1 MAEGIIK
8 YTDLI
13 DADLILKITA
23 LKTEIDALRESAK
36 QIKTAVPKTGAKAGD
51 TEKLNKVQAERIRLQ
66 ERLNSLESEE
76 AKTNLELKQQ
86 IADKLRQQKEE
97 IKLSNQKAGSLNSES
112 AKLKKLKEDYRNLSA
127 EERNNVKVG
136 GEMLKNIQEQDKK
149 MKDLDGSMGD
159 HQRNVGDYKNSIIG
173 AFQQM
178 GIPIGGVTKL
188 LALQTTAQEGLTA
201 ANAAGT
207 KGLKLFK
214 IALLATGIGAI
225 VVAIGALAAGFLST
239 QRGVDA
245 VNKVL
250 IPLKVVMQRLWGIVQ
265 ELGTAIVD
273 AFSNPQQ
280 TIKDLWQ
287 ALKEN
292 IINRITGIADQFK
305 ALGKI
310 ISSAFSLDWEGVKEG
325 AAEFGES
332 TMQVMTGV
340 DDLTGKVAA
349 GFKSLGNEIGT
360 ASKEGRRLA
369 AIKKELA
376 LWAIKQAEQEG
387 KLNRAYEE
395 QRVILEDVN
404 ELDINKRIEAGKE
417 AIRIAGDIK
426 QLKLEELDLLI
437 EEAALKNKQNDTDD
451 EAKLEYAKLVSQR
464 EQEEADFLKAT
475 TEVRN
480 KVNAMNAA
488 QAAERVKA
496 AADAAAAK
504 KKEAEDAAAAQK
516 KEAED
521 YVNFQKEIDSQLS
534 EMEDEMIADEIKKA
548 QTTEDE
554 LNKILA
560 ERLKDD
566 AELKNKALKEE
577 SDRQEKIRDSYNN
590 TASAIGEALG
600 EMIGDS
606 EVSFKDFGKKM
617 LIMMLDV
624 LEKQTLIYM
633 AGAVGTEA
641 ASKPFPA
648 NLLTAA
654 LKVLAIKTA
663 FTAAKAAVSKFE
675 RGEVDIQGRRHS
687 QGGIPAEIEGGESV
701 INRTG
706 TARSRETLEL
716 INSGLISDKDIIPA
730 LALNFARVPKVNVN
744 NDFSLLASK
753 QDQTNELLKK
763 FKFMSADGRKVM
775 DINGNILR
783 YV

>member
-8 YTDLI
+8 YTDLF
-13 DADLILKITA
+13 DADLIAKITA

-76 AKTNLELKQQ
+76 AKANLELKQQ

-332 TMQVMTGV
+332 TLQVMTGV

-349 GFKSLGNEIGT
+349 GFKSLGAEISL
-360 ASKEGRRLA
+360 AADEGARLA
-369 AIKKELA
+369 EIKKELEELAITTA
-376 LWAIKQAEQEG
+376 LEEG
-387 KLNRAYEE
+387 KLSRIFQE
-395 QRVILEDVN
+395 QREILNDVN
-404 ELDINKRIEAGKE
+404 KSNKERLIAANKAIEASGRSK
-417 AIRIAGDIK
+417 D
-426 QLKLEELDLLI
+426 LKLQELALLI
-437 EEAALKNKQNDTDD
+437 EEQQLKMKQNDSDR
-451 EAKLEYAKLVSQR
+451 EAQLELAKLQAQR
-464 EQEEADFLKAT
+464 DEIEADNIKENLRIRNTANGIIKAQ
-475 TEVRN
+475 E
-480 KVNAMNAA
+480 
-488 QAAERVKA
+488 AERLKA
-496 AADAAAAK
+496 AADI
-504 KKEAEDAAAAQK
+504 AAAQK

-521 YVNFQKEIDSQLS
+521 YINFQKEIDSQLS

-687 QGGIPAEIEGGESV
+687 QGGILAEIEGGESV

-730 LALNFARVPKVNVN
+730 LALNFARVQKVNVN

-753 QDQTNELLKK
+753 QDQTNELLRK

-775 DINGNILR
+775 DINGNLLR

>member
-1 MAEGIIK
+1 MAEGKIK
-8 YTDLI
+8 YTDLF
-13 DADLILKITA
+13 DADLIAKITA

-36 QIKTAVPKTGAKAGD
+36 QIKTDVPKTGAKAGD

-66 ERLNSLESEE
+66 AQLNSLESEE
-76 AKTNLELKQQ
+76 AKANLELKQQ
-86 IADKLRQQKEE
+86 IAEKLRQQKEE

-136 GEMLKNIQEQDKK
+136 GEMLKNIQEQDKE
-149 MKDLDGSMGD
+149 MKNLDGSMGD
-159 HQRNVGDYKNSIIG
+159 HQRNVGDYKNSIIA

-265 ELGTAIVD
+265 ELGTALVD

-332 TMQVMTGV
+332 TLQVMTGV

-349 GFKSLGNEIGT
+349 GFKSLGAEISL
-360 ASKEGRRLA
+360 AADEGARLA
-369 AIKKELA
+369 EIKKELEELAITTA
-376 LWAIKQAEQEG
+376 LEEG
-387 KLNRAYEE
+387 KLSRIFQE
-395 QRVILEDVN
+395 QREILNDVN
-404 ELDINKRIEAGKE
+404 KSNKERLIAANKAIEASGRSK
-417 AIRIAGDIK
+417 D
-426 QLKLEELDLLI
+426 LKLQELALLI
-437 EEAALKNKQNDTDD
+437 EEQQLKMKQNDSDR
-451 EAKLEYAKLVSQR
+451 EAQLELAKLQAQR
-464 EQEEADFLKAT
+464 DEIEADNIKENLRIRNTANGIKKAQ
-475 TEVRN
+475 E
-480 KVNAMNAA
+480 
-488 QAAERVKA
+488 AERLKA
-496 AADAAAAK
+496 AADI
-504 KKEAEDAAAAQK
+504 AAAQK

-534 EMEDEMIADEIKKA
+534 KMEDEMIADEIKKA

-560 ERLKDD
+560 ERLKND
-566 AELKNKALKEE
+566 AELKNKALEE
-577 SDRQEKIRDSYNN
+577 ERDRQEKIRDSYNN
-590 TASAIGEALG
+590 TASVIGEALG
-600 EMIGDS
+600 EMMGDS

-617 LIMMLDV
+617 LVMMLDM

-663 FTAAKAAVSKFE
+663 FTAAKAAVRKFE

-775 DINGNILR
+775 DINGNLLR

>member
-8 YTDLI
+8 YTDLF
-13 DADLILKITA
+13 DADLIAKITA

-76 AKTNLELKQQ
+76 AKANLELKQQ

-97 IKLSNQKAGSLNSES
+97 IKLSNQKAGSMNSES

-136 GEMLKNIQEQDKK
+136 GEMLKNIQEQDKE
-149 MKDLDGSMGD
+149 MKALDGSMGD

-173 AFQQM
+173 AFQKM

-250 IPLKVVMQRLWGIVQ
+250 TPLKIVMQRLWGIVQ

-310 ISSAFSLDWEGVKEG
+310 IRSAFSLDWEGVKEG

-332 TMQVMTGV
+332 TLQVMTGV

-349 GFKSLGNEIGT
+349 GFKSLGAEISL
-360 ASKEGRRLA
+360 AADEGARLA
-369 AIKKELA
+369 EIKKELEELAITTA
-376 LWAIKQAEQEG
+376 LEEG
-387 KLNRAYEE
+387 KLSRIFQE
-395 QRVILEDVN
+395 QREILNDVN
-404 ELDINKRIEAGKE
+404 KSDKERLIAANKAIEASGRSK
-417 AIRIAGDIK
+417 D
-426 QLKLEELDLLI
+426 LKLQELALLI
-437 EEAALKNKQNDTDD
+437 EEQQLKMKQNDSDR
-451 EAKLEYAKLVSQR
+451 EAQLELAKLQAQR
-464 EQEEADFLKAT
+464 DEIEADNIKENLRIRNTANGIKKAQ
-475 TEVRN
+475 E
-480 KVNAMNAA
+480 
-488 QAAERVKA
+488 AERLKA
-496 AADAAAAK
+496 AADI
-504 KKEAEDAAAAQK
+504 AAAQK

-566 AELKNKALKEE
+566 AKLKNKALKEE

-706 TARSRETLEL
+706 TARSRETLKL

-775 DINGNILR
+775 DINGNLLR

>member
-8 YTDLI
+8 YTDLF
-13 DADLILKITA
+13 DADLIAKITA

-76 AKTNLELKQQ
+76 AKANLELKQQ

-149 MKDLDGSMGD
+149 MKSLDGSMGD

-188 LALQTTAQEGLTA
+188 LALQTTAQEELTA

-332 TMQVMTGV
+332 TLQVMTGV
-340 DDLTGKVAA
+340 DDLTGKVSA
-349 GFKSLGNEIGT
+349 GFKSLGAEISLAANEG
-360 ASKEGRRLA
+360 ARLA
-369 AIKKELA
+369 EIKKELEELAITTA
-376 LWAIKQAEQEG
+376 LEEG
-387 KLNRAYEE
+387 KLSRIFQE
-395 QRVILEDVN
+395 QREILNDVN
-404 ELDINKRIEAGKE
+404 KSNKERLIAANKAIEASGRSK
-417 AIRIAGDIK
+417 D
-426 QLKLEELDLLI
+426 LKLQELALLI
-437 EEAALKNKQNDTDD
+437 EEQQLKMKQNDSDR
-451 EAKLEYAKLVSQR
+451 EAQLELAKLQAQR
-464 EQEEADFLKAT
+464 DEIEADNIKENLRIRNTANGIIKAQ
-475 TEVRN
+475 E
-480 KVNAMNAA
+480 
-488 QAAERVKA
+488 AERLKA
-496 AADAAAAK
+496 AADI
-504 KKEAEDAAAAQK
+504 AAAQK

-534 EMEDEMIADEIKKA
+534 EMEDEMIADEIEKA

-566 AELKNKALKEE
+566 AILKNKALKEE
-577 SDRQEKIRDSYNN
+577 SDRQKKIRDSYNN

-624 LEKQTLIYM
+624 LEKQTLIYI

-687 QGGIPAEIEGGESV
+687 QGGILAEIEGGESV

-753 QDQTNELLKK
+753 QDQTNELLRK

-775 DINGNILR
+775 DINGNLLR

>member
-8 YTDLI
+8 YTDLF
-13 DADLILKITA
+13 DADLIAKITA

-76 AKTNLELKQQ
+76 AKANLELKQQ

-97 IKLSNQKAGSLNSES
+97 IKLSNQKAGSMNSES

-136 GEMLKNIQEQDKK
+136 GEMLKNIQEQDKE
-149 MKDLDGSMGD
+149 MKALDGSMGD

-173 AFQQM
+173 AFQKM

-250 IPLKVVMQRLWGIVQ
+250 TPLKIVMQRLWGIVQ
-265 ELGTAIVD
+265 ELGTALVD

-310 ISSAFSLDWEGVKEG
+310 IRSAFSLDWEGVKEG

-332 TMQVMTGV
+332 TLQVMTGV

-349 GFKSLGNEIGT
+349 GFKSLGAEISL
-360 ASKEGRRLA
+360 AADEGARLA
-369 AIKKELA
+369 EIKKELEELAITTA
-376 LWAIKQAEQEG
+376 LEEG
-387 KLNRAYEE
+387 KLSRIFQE
-395 QRVILEDVN
+395 QREILNDVN
-404 ELDINKRIEAGKE
+404 KSNKERLIAANKAIEASGRSK
-417 AIRIAGDIK
+417 D
-426 QLKLEELDLLI
+426 LKLQELALLI
-437 EEAALKNKQNDTDD
+437 EEQQLKMKQNDSDR
-451 EAKLEYAKLVSQR
+451 EAQLELAKLQAQR
-464 EQEEADFLKAT
+464 DEIEADNIKENLRIRNTANGIKKAQ
-475 TEVRN
+475 E
-480 KVNAMNAA
+480 
-488 QAAERVKA
+488 AERLKA
-496 AADAAAAK
+496 AADAAAAREK
-504 KKEAEDAAAAQK
+504 AAADIAAAQK

-566 AELKNKALKEE
+566 AKLKNKALKEE

-775 DINGNILR
+775 DINGNLLR